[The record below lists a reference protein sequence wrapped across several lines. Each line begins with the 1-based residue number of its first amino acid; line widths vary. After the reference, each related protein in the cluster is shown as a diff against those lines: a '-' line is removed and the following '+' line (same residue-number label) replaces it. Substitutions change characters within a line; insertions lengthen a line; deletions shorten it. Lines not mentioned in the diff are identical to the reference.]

1 MNAVFTD
8 NLLQGTDEIFLRTAY
23 VTLLGRQADPS
34 GMQDYMA
41 RLASGVPRK
50 QVWFEIADSPE
61 ARTFATSRA
70 HASPSGKAGRGRYGS
85 VGDLLALD
93 GPSFV
98 SEAYRQILGREP
110 DADGMRHY
118 GTRLASGIRKEQIL
132 ADLRCDPEGQAFASA
147 VAGLDDLVRSV
158 QSGSRTNGS
167 AAAPASLEDLFALD
181 GRQFVEAA
189 YEMLF
194 RRAADPAGLARYCP
208 LLMQGFSKLFVLDAL
223 YTSPEAR
230 EKEVRIPELEQRL
243 RAYRKAQR
251 PGWAG
256 WHWRY
261 VRGIESD
268 LPRDR
273 EIRAVL
279 ARLSGQ

>member
-1 MNAVFTD
+1 MNAVFSD

-34 GMQDYMA
+34 GMQDYLA
-41 RLASGVPRK
+41 RLASGVSRK
-50 QVWFEIADSPE
+50 QVWLEIADSPE
-61 ARTFATSRA
+61 ARSFATTRA
-70 HASPSGKAGRGRYGS
+70 HTSRSANAGGGRVS
-85 VGDLLALD
+85 TVRDLLALD
-93 GPSFV
+93 GPSFI
-98 SEAYRQILGREP
+98 SEAYRQVLGREP

-118 GTRLASGIRKEQIL
+118 GTRLSSGVSKEQIL
-132 ADLRCDPEGQAFASA
+132 ADLRSDPEGQAFPSA

-158 QSGSRTNGS
+158 QSGSGAHRSTS
-167 AAAPASLEDLFALD
+167 APASLEDLFALD
-181 GRQFVEAA
+181 GRQFVEAS

-194 RRAADPAGLARYCP
+194 RRAADPTGLARYCP
-208 LLMQGFSKLFVLDAL
+208 LLLQGYSKLFVLDAL

-230 EKEVRIPELEQRL
+230 EKGVDIPELEQRL

-251 PGWAG
+251 PGWGG
-256 WHWRY
+256 WHWRH